1 MTSRQMI
8 PVDVSYNETREV
20 LQIRYSHVIDCFSE
34 DEHVTIKD
42 YLPQNNSH
50 NVTTFTSN
58 NIQKPWV
65 WCMT

>member
-42 YLPQNNSH
+42 YLPQNNSY
-50 NVTTFTSN
+50 NVH
-58 NIQKPWV
+58 Q
-65 WCMT
+65 